1 MNWEI
6 KQQSL
11 GLIQEQQFTFSQR
24 WIWNPDEFY
33 DSMILFF
40 HQLKNGWWK
49 SALHR
54 YDGQGPGGFL
64 QSLESTESCHSPHL
78 GVSGWME
85 QNGKKHLFLQL
96 LPVSMVLEWTKRRKD
111 QSQREKKEKRN
122 EVCPCHLSFH
132 GLEFSLW
139 S

>member
-1 MNWEI
+1 
-6 KQQSL
+6 
-11 GLIQEQQFTFSQR
+11 
-24 WIWNPDEFY
+24 
-33 DSMILFF
+33 MILFF

-85 QNGKKHLFLQL
+85 QNGKKTP
-96 LPVSMVLEWTKRRKD
+96 LPSASPSLYGVGVNEKKKRSESK
-111 QSQREKKEKRN
+111 REKGEA
-122 EVCPCHLSFH
+122 E
-132 GLEFSLW
+132 
-139 S
+139 